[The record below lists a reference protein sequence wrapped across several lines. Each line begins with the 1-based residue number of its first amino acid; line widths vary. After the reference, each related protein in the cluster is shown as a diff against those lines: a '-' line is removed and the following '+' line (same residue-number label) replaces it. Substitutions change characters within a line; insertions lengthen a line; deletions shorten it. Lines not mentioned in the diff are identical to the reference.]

1 MRLHIWVVLV
11 VGHNCLRLWL
21 ILEYLNWRLLKLLRM
36 DLRRLESVECQLL
49 CNLIAHNL
57 RIDWLHIVL
66 RSVICSS
73 LYYKRLFIIQR
84 SADRL
89 QLWLDLSAERRV
101 GISQVRNT
109 LHRLLVRRC
118 LRLNRLVLVQQR
130 LIGVHHCR
138 HHISW
143 HQCWLIRDLQSILII
158 PLARCICWLTFE
170 IIESMML
177 PRMDVHVLID
187 FPRFLIRW
195 RDAAADHGRRVLIV
209 TALSTAV
216 ASLRACIVT
225 LQQITPC
232 SLLIALELLECPVE

>member
-1 MRLHIWVVLV
+1 MRLLVVNLLLIRVLIDLILHMRLHIWVVLV

-84 SADRL
+84 SASRL

-143 HQCWLIRDLQSILII
+143 H
-158 PLARCICWLTFE
+158 
-170 IIESMML
+170 
-177 PRMDVHVLID
+177 
-187 FPRFLIRW
+187 
-195 RDAAADHGRRVLIV
+195 
-209 TALSTAV
+209 
-216 ASLRACIVT
+216 
-225 LQQITPC
+225 
-232 SLLIALELLECPVE
+232 